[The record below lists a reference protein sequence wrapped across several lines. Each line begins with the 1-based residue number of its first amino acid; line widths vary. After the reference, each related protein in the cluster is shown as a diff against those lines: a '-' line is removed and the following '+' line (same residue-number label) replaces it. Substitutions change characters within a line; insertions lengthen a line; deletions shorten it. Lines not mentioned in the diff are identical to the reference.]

1 MLCHEGMNQNSDKV
15 TRKYYLV
22 RVLSTF
28 AVISGIIF
36 LAVLIFPPVTAAD
49 LAEQYFNEGVNYSKL
64 GQYSDA
70 VASFDKAIFIKSN
83 NAIYWNHRGMALD
96 NLGRYTDAIAS
107 YDKALAV
114 RPDYADAWSNRGISL
129 RKLGRYTDA
138 VLSYD
143 KAIAIRSDYAE
154 AWLNRGVVL
163 DYLGRY
169 EEAVASYNKAI
180 AINPDYADALEN
192 REITQKRQSQSDLTN
207 MILASIFIILISVG
221 AIMYIR
227 YRKLSEQKVVIF
239 QPPEEED
246 VEGTIIPKSRLIT
259 LAGLCSIMN
268 KSGDSILE
276 EPLKVE
282 AELNDLCD
290 GEYKKERDVLI
301 IALKDTI
308 PQELLKSQHKVTL
321 GNTSKRLRKRLIEN
335 HKIPENLA
343 QWAIETWEKALRIQ
357 K

>member
-1 MLCHEGMNQNSDKV
+1 MENQNSDKV
-15 TRKYYLV
+15 NRKYYLV

-36 LAVLIFPPVTAAD
+36 LAVFIFPPVTAAD
-49 LAEQYFNEGVNYSKL
+49 LAEQYFIKGVNYSES
-64 GQYSDA
+64 GQYSEA
-70 VASFDKAIFIKSN
+70 VASFDKAIFIKGN
-83 NAIYWNHRGMALD
+83 NAVIWNNRGIALD
-96 NLGRYTDAIAS
+96 NLGQYTDAITS
-107 YDKALAV
+107 YDKALAI
-114 RPDYADAWSNRGISL
+114 RPDYVDAWNNRGISL
-129 RKLGRYTDA
+129 RKLGRYTAA

-143 KAIAIRSDYAE
+143 KALAIRSDYAE
-154 AWLNRGVVL
+154 AWLNRGVAL

-169 EEAVASYNKAI
+169 VEAVASYNKAL
-180 AINPDYADALEN
+180 AINPYYPEAIEN
-192 REITQKRQSQSDLTN
+192 REITLKRQSQSNLTT
-207 MILASIFIILISVG
+207 MILASIFIIIISVVS
-221 AIMYIR
+221 IMYVR
-227 YRKLSEQKVVIF
+227 YRKLSEQKVVIL

-246 VEGTIIPKSRLIT
+246 VDGTIIPKSRLIT

-268 KSGDSILE
+268 KSGNSILE

-321 GNTSKRLRKRLIEN
+321 GNTSKRLRKRLVEN

-343 QWAIETWEKALRIQ
+343 QWAIETWKKALGIR